1 MYATYGNYGCIYF
14 KQPQDNRP
22 KLMHGFKLY
31 YWQVQ
36 NLIAENEMCFYI
48 LKHSAAIFI
57 N

>member
-31 YWQVQ
+31 Y
-36 NLIAENEMCFYI
+36 
-48 LKHSAAIFI
+48 
-57 N
+57 